1 MKKEIFEAQVINNR
15 EIASGIFRMTLHC
28 GMKEAAAMPGQ
39 FVNLYLNDRSML
51 LPRPISICRVERD
64 RIALV
69 YRVVGKGTGAL
80 SRYQEGD
87 HLKVST
93 PLGQGY
99 YLDKL
104 FESLQATSPG
114 EKKIVLVAGGL
125 GVPPMVGLAK
135 AIRKRIS
142 SGKTEI
148 RLIAALGFQ
157 DAVFLK
163 DELKSFCD
171 EVLIATES
179 GATGFRGNVIAMMEA
194 QDFQADYYLSCG
206 PKPMLKALAQ
216 HCATRN
222 KPLQVSLE
230 ERMGC
235 GYGACV
241 GCTCKTIDQ
250 QDGIGVVRQKKVCKD
265 GPVFFGDEVIWND

>member
-15 EIASGIFRMTLHC
+15 EIAAGVYRMTLHC
-28 GMKEAAAMPGQ
+28 GLKAAEAIPGQ
-39 FVNLYLNDRSML
+39 FVNLYQNDKSML
-51 LPRPISICRVERD
+51 LPRPISICRVELD
-64 RIALV
+64 RITLV
-69 YRVVGKGTGAL
+69 YRVVGKGTDAI

-87 HLKVST
+87 ILKVST

-99 YLDKL
+99 YLDRL
-104 FESLQATSPG
+104 FQTLEADGPG

-135 AIRKRIS
+135 
-142 SGKTEI
+142 EI
-148 RLIAALGFQ
+148 RMKISAGTTGIKIIAALGFQ
-157 DAVFLK
+157 DELFLTE
-163 DELKSFCD
+163 ELESFCD
-171 EVLIATES
+171 EVLVATES
-179 GATGFRGNVIAMMEA
+179 GTSGFHGNVIAMMEA
-194 QDFQADYYLSCG
+194 QDLRADYYLSCG

-216 HCATRN
+216 HCASWN
-222 KPLQVSLE
+222 KPLQVSME

-241 GCTCKTIDQ
+241 GCTCKTIDKSNGT
-250 QDGIGVVRQKKVCKD
+250 DEVRQKKVCKD